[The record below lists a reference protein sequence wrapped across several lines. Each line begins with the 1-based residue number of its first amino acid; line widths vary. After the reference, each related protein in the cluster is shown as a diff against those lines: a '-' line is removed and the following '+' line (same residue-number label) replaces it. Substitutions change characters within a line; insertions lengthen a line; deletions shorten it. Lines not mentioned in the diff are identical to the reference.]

1 MKADAK
7 TEEAIL
13 GKLRGFSE
21 SFSKQD
27 VEGALGLFA
36 TDAEVVMMGSEEWE
50 MGVGSENIRS
60 VFKRLLS
67 RRETYRW
74 EWKWH
79 TLAAS
84 GSVAWILAN
93 GECHTRAGKTETV
106 SPYRLSGVFE
116 RRGDRWLWVLFH
128 GSEPMPAAKE

>member
-1 MKADAK
+1 MRADAE

-13 GKLRGFSE
+13 GLLRGFSDN
-21 SFSKQD
+21 FSKQD
-27 VEGALGLFA
+27 VEGALELFA

-50 MGVGSENIRS
+50 LGVGRENIRGF
-60 VFKRLLS
+60 FKRLLS
-67 RRETYRW
+67 RSETYRW

-79 TLAAS
+79 MLAVS
-84 GSVAWILAN
+84 GTVAWILAK
-93 GECHTRAGKTETV
+93 GECHTRAEGTETV

-116 RRGDRWLWVLFH
+116 KRGDTWLWVLFH

>member
-1 MKADAK
+1 MKADVK
-7 TEEAIL
+7 TDEAIMGL
-13 GKLRGFSE
+13 LRGFSD

-36 TDAEVVMMGSEEWE
+36 PDSEVVMMGSEDWE
-50 MGVGSENIRS
+50 MGMGLENIRR

-79 TLAAS
+79 MLAVS
-84 GSVAWILAN
+84 GSVAWILAK

-116 RRGDRWLWVLFH
+116 KRGDRWFWVLFH

>member
-1 MKADAK
+1 MKADAS
-7 TEEAIL
+7 TEDAIL
-13 GKLRGFSE
+13 GLLSGFSAN
-21 SFSKQD
+21 FTKQD

-36 TDAEVVMMGSEEWE
+36 PDAEVVMMGSEDWE
-50 MGVGSENIRS
+50 MGVGRENIRG

-79 TLAAS
+79 MLAAS
-84 GSVAWILAN
+84 GSVAWILAK
-93 GECHTRAGKTETV
+93 GECHTRTGETETV
-106 SPYRLSGVFE
+106 SPYRLSSVFE
-116 RRGDRWLWVLFH
+116 KRGDRWLWVLFH

>member
-7 TEEAIL
+7 TEKAIL
-13 GKLRGFSE
+13 SLLGGFSD
-21 SFSKQD
+21 SFSRQD
-27 VEGALGLFA
+27 VEGALGLFSP
-36 TDAEVVMMGSEEWE
+36 DAEVVMMGSEDWE
-50 MGVGSENIRS
+50 TGVGRENIRS

-79 TLAAS
+79 MLAES
-84 GSVAWILAN
+84 GSVAWILAK

-116 RRGDRWLWVLFH
+116 KRGDSWLWVLFH